1 MPRIK
6 NIKNQKKES
15 KKVKKRGFE
24 RYLTLDWKEVYL
36 LIVAWFL
43 FLVLHNMYPS
53 IFGKE
58 DTILFIIATAIIPA
72 FFLIALVYTY
82 FKKRG

>member
-36 LIVAWFL
+36 LIVTWFL

-58 DTILFIIATAIIPA
+58 DKILFIIATIIIPA
-72 FFLIALVYTY
+72 FFLIALAYTY